1 MDSPGYDPCSITGEI
16 ASGANVVCFTTG
28 RGSVFGAKPVPSIK
42 LATNSAIAARMAE
55 DMDYDCGAILSG
67 DRTLAEAGADIF
79 ELIIETASGARSLSE
94 SNGLGD
100 FEFVP
105 WQIGAVL

>member
-1 MDSPGYDPCSITGEI
+1 MAMGSRSPDQQ
-16 ASGANVVCFTTG
+16 TTL
-28 RGSVFGAKPVPSIK
+28 FVPSVK
-42 LATNSAIAARMAE
+42 LATNSAVATRMAE
-55 DMDYDCGAILSG
+55 DMDYNCGVILSG
-67 DRTLAEAGADIF
+67 DKTLAEAGSDIF
-79 ELIIETASGARSLSE
+79 ELIIETASGVRSMSG